1 MPRMVVIAG
10 PPGGG
15 KSTAFPAG
23 TFEVEFFNA
32 DDRAA
37 MLNAGSYRAITPAVR
52 AQVNGLF
59 EAFVNENIRAKKSFA
74 FETTLRTDIT
84 LRQAADAQRSGFTV
98 TMKYLAMG
106 SLQDH
111 LRRVAARA
119 EGGGHAA
126 SSNTLGRIYDA
137 SLRNLSASIRAL
149 DDVEVFDN
157 AAFGKRPRL
166 VLESLR
172 GRLGPIRGHP
182 PASPEF
188 WQDAASMALIEV
200 VIVNCVIS
208 PQGGKGPYAKHGVFP
223 RSHEKLAQD
232 RNLRD

>member
-23 TFEVEFFNA
+23 SFEVEFFNA

-52 AQVNGLF
+52 AQVNAQF
-59 EAFVNENIRAKKSFA
+59 EAFVNGNIRAKKSFA

-84 LRQAADAQRSGFTV
+84 LRQAAEAQRSGFTV

-111 LRRVAARA
+111 LSRVAARA

-126 SSNTLGRIYDA
+126 SSTTLGRIYDA
-137 SLRNLSASIRAL
+137 SLRNLSPALRTL
-149 DDVEVFDN
+149 DDVEVFDS
-157 AAFGKRPRL
+157 AAFGKRPHL
-166 VLESLR
+166 LLESLR
-172 GRLGPIRGHP
+172 GRLTYITPDIPEWLTTALRGTKF
-182 PASPEF
+182 E
-188 WQDAASMALIEV
+188 IT
-200 VIVNCVIS
+200 
-208 PQGGKGPYAKHGVFP
+208 PQLRADVE
-223 RSHEKLAQD
+223 RAID
-232 RNLRD
+232 RDSRF

>member
-74 FETTLRTDIT
+74 FETTLRTDMT

-172 GRLGPIRGHP
+172 GRLTYLAPDV
-182 PASPEF
+182 PEWLTTALRNTEF
-188 WQDAASMALIEV
+188 KITPQLRADLEQDAM
-200 VIVNCVIS
+200 
-208 PQGGKGPYAKHGVFP
+208 
-223 RSHEKLAQD
+223 D
-232 RNLRD
+232 RDSSGFDQ